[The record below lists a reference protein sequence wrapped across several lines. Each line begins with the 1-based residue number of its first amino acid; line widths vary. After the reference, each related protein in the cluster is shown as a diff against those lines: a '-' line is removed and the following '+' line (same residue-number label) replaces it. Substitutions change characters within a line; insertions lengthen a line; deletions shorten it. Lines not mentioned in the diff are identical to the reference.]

1 MKMIVMIFLMYYTLC
16 SLIFFSCSFLGVL
29 AWATV
34 TTLAL
39 IVVAIKN
46 LLKKGC
52 RCHCARRYKIPQ
64 DNDPQPSPFLTPTP
78 AQSGME
84 MLSFHTPPSQ
94 ASDPESSISTPDTI
108 VGAATA
114 LDSSIDT
121 PKSIAPLINDPVS
134 ANTRAKAKKG

>member
-1 MKMIVMIFLMYYTLC
+1 M
-16 SLIFFSCSFLGVL
+16 
-29 AWATV
+29 
-34 TTLAL
+34 

-46 LLKKGC
+46 LLKKVVDVIVPGY
-52 RCHCARRYKIPQ
+52 RIPQ
-64 DNDPQPSPFLTPTP
+64 DNDPQPSPFLTPPP

-94 ASDPESSISTPDTI
+94 ASDPDSSISTPDTI

-134 ANTRAKAKKG
+134 ANTRAKAKKRLN

>member
-1 MKMIVMIFLMYYTLC
+1 M
-16 SLIFFSCSFLGVL
+16 
-29 AWATV
+29 
-34 TTLAL
+34 

-46 LLKKGC
+46 LLKKGSS
-52 RCHCARRYKIPQ
+52 CHCARRYKIPQ
-64 DNDPQPSPFLTPTP
+64 DNDPQPSPFLTPPP

-94 ASDPESSISTPDTI
+94 ASDQESSISTPDTI
-108 VGAATA
+108 VGAVTA

-134 ANTRAKAKKG
+134 ANSRAKAKKG